1 MSNIGSVGRQSNP
14 RLPTP
19 PRGEVIARYDTYLEA
34 QQAVDFLSDEHFPVQ
49 AVTIVGS
56 GLRMVERVTGR
67 LSYPRVALAGAAS
80 GAWFG
85 LFVGVLLSLFG
96 SGTESVLFAAVMFGS
111 GFGMLFGVISY
122 AFTGGRRD
130 FTSTSQIVASEY
142 EVWCLPEYSGQ
153 ASELLNRSPAGLG
166 HPEEHRTPTVVG
178 GNGRSDGS
186 DPAGTSVPTRV
197 DPATMPPPSGP
208 AVSHTPPWG
217 TEQPE
222 PSKEPQEPQ
231 PEPEPDP
238 DAGLTYG
245 EAMERRRRAER
256 ERQEREQADRD
267 GAGEDG

>member
-1 MSNIGSVGRQSNP
+1 MSNLGSVGRQPNP

-34 QQAVDFLSDEHFPVQ
+34 QQAVDYLSDEHFPVQ

-67 LSYPRVALAGAAS
+67 LSYPRVTLAGAAS

-85 LFVGVLLSLFG
+85 LFVGVLLSMFSGGAEFG
-96 SGTESVLFAAVMFGS
+96 LFAAVVIGA

-130 FTSTSQIVASEY
+130 FTSTSQIVAGEY
-142 EVWCLPEYSGQ
+142 EVLCLPEHSGR
-153 ASELLNRSPAGLG
+153 AREMLRRSPGGLG
-166 HPEEHRTPTVVG
+166 HPKGHRAPDVAPESRPPGEPGHVG
-178 GNGRSDGS
+178 SV
-186 DPAGTSVPTRV
+186 TSVRDDPTEL
-197 DPATMPPPSGP
+197 PPPSGP

-217 TEQPE
+217 T
-222 PSKEPQEPQ
+222 PQSEAPP

-245 EAMERRRRAER
+245 EAMERRRRVER
-256 ERQEREQADRD
+256 ERQEGERADQD
-267 GAGEDG
+267 VESD